1 MTELLVVLN
10 KDEDTVSYVDAISG
24 ETVGVI
30 NVDHN
35 PHEVAVTADGSIS
48 YVTNSGGGTVSVLD
62 NRNFTELQRIS
73 HPLFKFP
80 HGVGLSADERELFIA
95 ATRSNRVFV
104 IDTSDMEVK
113 EVIATHQKATH
124 MIYLDPDRTR
134 VYIPNIGSD
143 NITIMDAATR
153 EIITHIPVGA
163 GPEGAAVHPDGQTL
177 YVANQHDNNLH
188 VIDLESYEVVANRRL
203 GTCPIRLTFTP
214 DGRYALIPNRESND
228 LSIIDTARQWEI
240 KRIPT
245 GVWPGGTVVDGKGSR
260 AFVANNKTNDIS
272 VIDMEGI
279 VEITRY
285 PAGIHP
291 DGMAYTTV

>member
-10 KDEDTVSYVDAISG
+10 KDEDTVSYVDAVSG
-24 ETVGVI
+24 QTVGVI

-80 HGVGLSADERELFIA
+80 HGVGLSADEHELFIA

-113 EVIATHQKATH
+113 EVLATHQKATH

-134 VYIPNIGSD
+134 IYIPNIGSD

-163 GPEGAAVHPDGQTL
+163 GPEGAAVHPDGRTL

-188 VIDLESYEVVANRRL
+188 VIDLESYEVVASRRL

-245 GVWPGGTVVDGKGSR
+245 GVWPGGTVVDGTGSR